1 MYAVIRSGGKQERVA
16 EGQRVR
22 VELLGEPV
30 GAEVSLEPVLV
41 VDGSTVLAT
50 PEQLAGTAV
59 KAKVVGEEKGP
70 KINAMT
76 YKSKSNQR
84 RRWGHRQHYATLEI
98 TAITAK
104 ATKPTRS
111 SKAAKTAASAEH
123 AESAEP
129 ADAE

>member
-50 PEQLAGTAV
+50 PEQLAKAAV

-84 RRWGHRQHYATLEI
+84 RRWGHRQRYATLEI
-98 TAITAK
+98 TAITA
-104 ATKPTRS
+104 R
-111 SKAAKTAASAEH
+111 
-123 AESAEP
+123 
-129 ADAE
+129 